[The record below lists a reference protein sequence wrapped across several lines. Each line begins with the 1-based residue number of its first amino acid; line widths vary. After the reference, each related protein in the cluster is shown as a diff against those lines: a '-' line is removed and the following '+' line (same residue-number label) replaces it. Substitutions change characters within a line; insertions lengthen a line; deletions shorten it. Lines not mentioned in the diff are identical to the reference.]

1 MISYLYW
8 NLKKKYTHT
17 YIHIRVI
24 HCFSSLFIYL
34 YICLLTYIILQYI
47 YIYISFFRLK
57 WLPWP
62 HWFWTYEF
70 RWSSKPLR
78 LVQGGGWCRMHTNQ
92 HPVDEEKLFKTTQFV
107 VKTTI
112 SQVLPLK
119 TPQIRSTKIFSPVV
133 IDSMALFR
141 IDGLSG
147 SGGPNQPASVLH
159 REIAKSSSTS
169 SW

>member
-1 MISYLYW
+1 
-8 NLKKKYTHT
+8 
-17 YIHIRVI
+17 VEDDAG
-24 HCFSSLFIYL
+24 C
-34 YICLLTYIILQYI
+34 
-47 YIYISFFRLK
+47 
-57 WLPWP
+57 
-62 HWFWTYEF
+62 
-70 RWSSKPLR
+70 
-78 LVQGGGWCRMHTNQ
+78 TNQ
-92 HPVDEEKLFKTTQFV
+92 HPVNEEKLFKTAQFV